1 MKYLIFFMFAC
12 CLFSTAGYAQQ
23 PKCGAQLIKEAAIAR
38 NPDMANRFLS
48 IKTSQMQQAAA
59 YSQSKN
65 NAALQKTT
73 SIGTIPVIF
82 HIVLD
87 AAQLNQIGGAAGVA
101 QRVDSQMAVINRDF
115 NAQNGDS
122 SLIPAAFKPLYGNV
136 GISFGLAHRTP
147 SGASTPGYEIITT
160 TAVGF
165 SDPNSS
171 YSTAKHSSS
180 NGADI
185 WDPTSY
191 LNVWVINPLGANG
204 LLGVTVPSSFIYQA
218 MAFPATEQGIVLNYG
233 AFGVQ
238 VGSMYFINNIT
249 LGRTLTHELGHFFE
263 IWHVWGDDNGACPPP
278 GAGQDDGIADTPPQA
293 DATYGC
299 PNFPTTDSCSK
310 VSPGIM
316 FMNYMDYTDDGCMH
330 LFTKGQVNSMTPNV
344 LLGGENYPLT
354 THPEI
359 LTYPASISSLELL
372 YPLTITPNP
381 SYGNINVYFTAL
393 PPSLKDIIV
402 LNMLGEIV
410 WQGNKSNF
418 NDNNLNINLNGLS
431 KGLYFVQCRLQE
443 GNITRRIILQ

>member
-1 MKYLIFFMFAC
+1 MKPFILLASFL
-12 CLFSTAGYAQQ
+12 LFVSNNIYAQQ

-38 NPDMANRFLS
+38 NPNFANKLLDIRN
-48 IKTSQMQQAAA
+48 TQAQQAEA
-59 YSQSKN
+59 YEQSKKN
-65 NAALQKTT
+65 GALQKTT

-115 NAQNGDS
+115 NAQNADS
-122 SLIPAAFKPLYGNV
+122 NLIPAAFKALYGNV
-136 GISFGLAHRTP
+136 GITFGLAHRTP
-147 SGASTPGYEIITT
+147 LGASTPGYEIITS

-165 SDPNSS
+165 SDPNNS
-171 YSTAKHSSS
+171 YSTAKHTSS

-191 LNVWVINPLGANG
+191 LNVWVINPLGASG

-218 MAFPATEQGIVLNYG
+218 MAFPANEQGIVLNYG
-233 AFGVQ
+233 AFGVK
-238 VGSMYFINNIT
+238 VGTMYFISNIT

-278 GAGQDDGIADTPPQA
+278 GTGQDDGIADTPPQA
-293 DATYGC
+293 DATFGC

-310 VSPGIM
+310 ISPGIM

-344 LLGGENYPLT
+344 LFAGENYPLT
-354 THPEI
+354 THPQ
-359 LTYPASISSLELL
+359 LLSYPASVSNVEIA
-372 YPLTITPNP
+372 YPITITPNP
-381 SYGNINVYFTAL
+381 SNGNITVYFASL
-393 PPSLKDIIV
+393 PQSLKDIIV
-402 LNMLGEIV
+402 LNMLGEVV
-410 WQGNKSNF
+410 WHSDKISF
-418 NDNNLNINLNGLS
+418 NDNIININLNGLS